1 MLKLSWLRLDRPTTL
16 QLGMRECLVTFH
28 QPRAENSTLF
38 VLSAS
43 ILEHTEPW
51 SSVTPE
57 QNQDYCT
64 FSHPFPMLPMFI
76 CYPINTPT
84 PQRASQL
91 AFLGGALEMHSS
103 VFLLCCLKN
112 TLSLC
117 CPRWESQR
125 FCLLSARQKEDTLSP
140 RPSTPTSAIKQLA
153 SGQKATWVSTYRS

>member
-1 MLKLSWLRLDRPTTL
+1 M
-16 QLGMRECLVTFH
+16 TFH

-43 ILEHTEPW
+43 ILEHAEPW

-64 FSHPFPMLPMFI
+64 FFPSFPHAPHVYLLFHK
-76 CYPINTPT
+76 YPNSPAL
-84 PQRASQL
+84 R
-91 AFLGGALEMHSS
+91 FLGGALEVHFL
-103 VFLLCCLKN
+103 VFWLCCLKN

-140 RPSTPTSAIKQLA
+140 RPSTPTSTIKQLA